1 MNLSEHLPVLV
12 VINFFVFAFLMPVLF
27 SKAKRWC
34 GPAALFSLCVS
45 VIFSVILLLQVMETG
60 PFTYHVGGWAPPF
73 GIELRVDYLSVYML
87 LVLTGVGLVVLAYG
101 FVDLLSELKERV
113 IGWYYTLY
121 LLLIGSMVGMALTN
135 DLFNL
140 FVFMEICAIAAC
152 AIISIK
158 ENRECLEASFK
169 YLILSAM
176 GTGCYLLAVALIYMI
191 TGHLNFDMVREV
203 LTVNAGLYP
212 HNVLAALALI
222 MVAIGVKAAL
232 FPLHVWLPDAHASA
246 PSPSSA
252 VLSGLVIKI
261 YAIALINLA
270 FKVFPRD
277 MLIRIPLMEV
287 VLWLATLSVIFGSVF
302 AMTQQDFKK
311 MLAYSSIAQ
320 IGYVFMGVGL
330 FSRTALTGGL
340 VHILNHAI
348 MKAMLF
354 MVAGIIIYCAGI
366 RKIKDFSGIG
376 SRLSF
381 TMIAFTVGGLSMVG
395 IPLTGGFIGKLF
407 LIQGSFETGRYF
419 FGVIIL
425 LSSLLNAVYYFP
437 IAISAFWG
445 EPDEERPPFKPVP
458 PIMTAAL
465 SVMILAVFIL
475 GVYPRPVTLFLHKAV
490 DMLFGYGL

>member
-1 MNLSEHLPVLV
+1 MNLWTHLPVLI
-12 VINFFVFAFLMPVLF
+12 VINLFVFAFIMPVIF
-27 SKAKRWC
+27 SRARTWC
-34 GPAALFSLCVS
+34 GPAALFSLILSLFMS
-45 VIFSVILLLQVMETG
+45 VMLLLQVLETG
-60 PFTYHVGGWAPPF
+60 PFTYYVGGWPPPF

-87 LVLTGVGLVVLAYG
+87 LILAGVGAVVLAYG
-101 FVDLLSELKERV
+101 SVDLYNELKERV

-121 LLLIGSMVGMALTN
+121 LLLIGSMAGIALTN

-158 ENRECLEASFK
+158 EDRECLEASFK

-176 GTGCYLLAVALIYMI
+176 GTGCYLLAVALTYMI
-191 TGHLNFDMVREV
+191 TGHLNFDMVRETLAV
-203 LTVNAGLYP
+203 SSGLYP
-212 HNVLAALALI
+212 NNVLVALALI
-222 MVAIGVKAAL
+222 MVAVAVKAAL

-261 YAIALINLA
+261 YAIALINLV

-277 MLIRIPLMEV
+277 IFYRIPLMEV
-287 VLWLATLSVIFGSVF
+287 ILWLATLGVIFGSIF

-320 IGYVFMGVGL
+320 IGYVFMGLGL
-330 FSRTALTGGL
+330 FNMTALTGGL
-340 VHILNHAI
+340 IHILNHSI

-354 MVAGIIIYCAGI
+354 MVAGIIIHSAGV
-366 RKIKDFSGIG
+366 RKLKDFSGIG
-376 SRLSF
+376 SHLSF
-381 TMIAFTVGGLSMVG
+381 AMIAFTIGGLSMVG

-407 LIQGSFETGRYF
+407 LIQGSFEAGKHF

-437 IAISAFWG
+437 VAISAFWG
-445 EPDEERPPFKPVP
+445 KLDEERPPVKPVP
-458 PIMTAAL
+458 GIMTAAV
-465 SVMILAVFIL
+465 SVMIVAVFL
-475 GVYPRPVTLFLHKAV
+475 FGVYPRPATLFLQKAV
-490 DMLFGYGL
+490 EMLFGYGL